1 VTVPTPK
8 VDHDSA
14 PFWEGLRAHKVIVQQ
29 CPVCHHCWLP
39 RTPSCP
45 YCGAEHPIDRPHPG
59 AGVVYSFVR
68 AHRAMSP
75 AMAGEVPYTIA
86 TVELD
91 GGGRVFARV
100 DGPCAIGDRVEPEFI
115 EHDSWTELRYRV
127 VS

>member
-1 VTVPTPK
+1 VPAPK
-8 VDHDSA
+8 IDHDSA
-14 PFWEGLRAHKVIVQQ
+14 PFWDGLAAHQLIVQQ
-29 CPVCHHCWLP
+29 CPVCHHSWLP

-45 YCGAEHPIDRPHPG
+45 YCGAEHPLDRVDPG

-86 TVELD
+86 AVELD
-91 GGGRVFARV
+91 GGGRVFARI
-100 DGPCAIGDRVEPEFI
+100 DGECAIGERVTPVFVA
-115 EHDSWTELRYRV
+115 HDSWTELRYQV